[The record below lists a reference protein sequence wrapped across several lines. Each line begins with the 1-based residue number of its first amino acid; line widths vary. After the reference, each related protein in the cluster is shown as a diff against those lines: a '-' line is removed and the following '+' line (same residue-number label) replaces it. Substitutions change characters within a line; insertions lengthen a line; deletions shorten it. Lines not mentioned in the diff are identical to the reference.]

1 MYPGSMYDI
10 FFFLQFYV
18 QFQLVL
24 LYTCTTCTVVYV
36 YMNVYDDVE
45 FFIYN
50 FIFNFS
56 QLVLLYHM

>member
-10 FFFLQFYV
+10 FFILQFYF

-24 LYTCTTCTVVYV
+24 LYTCTTCTVVY
-36 YMNVYDDVE
+36 VYDDVE